1 MGIPAVSLKKYL
13 AAGFTT
19 PDAFCELK
27 PETLSERTGMSIGTV
42 QKHVAMVCKALD
54 KPAPKKV
61 SKIQSE
67 KGRKELLTIKGLS
80 QATAEKLILAG
91 VTNGKSLVAAN
102 PAVVAKDTGI
112 PVQKVRDFQTIFKK
126 KKDIIQL

>member
-27 PETLSERTGMSIGTV
+27 PETLSERTGMSLGTV
-42 QKHVAMVCKALD
+42 QKHVALVCKALN

-61 SKIQSE
+61 SKIQTE
-67 KGRKELLTIKGLS
+67 KGRKELLTIKGLGE
-80 QATAEKLILAG
+80 QAAEKLILA
-91 VTNGKSLVAAN
+91 
-102 PAVVAKDTGI
+102 
-112 PVQKVRDFQTIFKK
+112 RRH
-126 KKDIIQL
+126 